1 MDNLITVTSLLYV
14 LSSVGYILFLFFQKE
29 YLHRIGQVFLATGF
43 LCNSILIGYYYAK
56 TGQIPVGNLHETLLV
71 AGWAVAGVFFAF
83 QYKFRV
89 KILGGYAA
97 LIAAVCVVASFLI
110 PGRIVETRTIFNSFW
125 LIAHVIS
132 IFVGHA
138 AFALACGA
146 GLLYIAQENA
156 IKTKKPGFFYKR
168 LPSLDL
174 LDSTGYASI
183 ATGFT
188 LLTIGLITGFIYAK
202 SVWGR
207 FWSWDPKEVWS
218 GITWLLYA
226 AILHGRLTVGWR
238 GKKAAAMAIIGFA
251 VVLFTF
257 FGVNFLLKGHHGIF
271 TR

>member
-1 MDNLITVTSLLYV
+1 MDNLIAVTSLLYV
-14 LSSVGYILFLFFQKE
+14 ISSVGYILYLFFQKE
-29 YLHRIGQVFLATGF
+29 YLYRLGQVFLAAGF
-43 LCNSILIGYYYAK
+43 LSNSVMIGYYFAEA
-56 TGQIPVGNLHETLLV
+56 GQIPVRNLHETLLV
-71 AGWAVAGVFFAF
+71 SGWAVAGVFFAF

-89 KILGGYAA
+89 KVLGGYAA
-97 LIAAVCVVASFLI
+97 FLAAVCVVAALLVT
-110 PGRIVETRTIFNSFW
+110 GKAVEKQTIFNSVW

-132 IFVGHA
+132 IFTGHA
-138 AFALACGA
+138 AFALACGV

-156 IKTKKPGFFYKR
+156 IKGKKHGFFYKR

-174 LDSTGYASI
+174 LDGTGYASI
-183 ATGFT
+183 AAGFT

-226 AILHGRLTVGWR
+226 AILHGRLTIGWR
-238 GKKAAAMAIIGFA
+238 GKKAAVMAIIGFA

-257 FGVNFLLKGHHGIF
+257 LGVNFLLKGHHGIF
-271 TR
+271 TK